1 MLWNESNTFGL
12 ATPSCT
18 RCQGNGT
25 RVIRGGREIPC
36 HCVFR
41 AIFRGCY
48 ARFRECA
55 TVSQVGQVTLD
66 FRPGHE
72 GRRSYSRKRE
82 EFAADF
88 CLISKRVLDESEHR
102 LFRYHFL
109 LGADWKLCCQRLGL
123 DRGLFFHLIY
133 RIQAKLGRAF
143 AETMPYPL
151 YPVQDYFDGTHMLE
165 PDAVPRC
172 RRAVMQRIP
181 RAAA

>member
-1 MLWNESNTFGL
+1 MLWNQSNTFGL
-12 ATPSCT
+12 ATTSCA
-18 RCQGNGT
+18 RCQGNGI
-25 RVIRGGREIPC
+25 RVVRGGREIPC
-36 HCVFR
+36 QCVFR

-55 TVSQVGQVTLD
+55 NASQVGQVTLD

-82 EFAADF
+82 EYVADF

-109 LGADWKLCCQRLGL
+109 LGADWKLCCRRLGM
-123 DRGLFFHLIY
+123 DRGLFFHLTY

-143 AETMPYPL
+143 AETLPYPI
-151 YPVQDYFDGTHMLE
+151 YPVQDYFNETKMRE
-165 PDAVPRC
+165 PDAVPLRQP
-172 RRAVMQRIP
+172 AEKQRTP